1 MIMTELEKM
10 QRAKMYIDKLANGI
24 NPIDDT
30 AAPENDVINNDRI
43 SRCFCYVSDILR
55 QVIENGGVVKGIKSV
70 SKSPFFLTNEQRNQ
84 YIPTDKPITLS
95 EITKS
100 LNAIADLEKCKKLS
114 YSLITAWLISIGA
127 LELRNSFDGK
137 QKKYPTRQG
146 VELGITNETR
156 IGINREY
163 NVVVYNKDAQ
173 LLIVDN
179 IEAIIALKNKN
190 TEKTAENQGRAWT
203 SAQEACL
210 IELFNKKAPIS
221 EIAITLMRTE
231 SGIRARLKKL
241 GLIEKEVIS

>member
-1 MIMTELEKM
+1 MTELEKM

-24 NPIDDT
+24 NPIDNT
-30 AAPENDVINNDRI
+30 AASENDVINNDRI

-55 QVIENGGVVKGIKSV
+55 QVIENGGVVQGNKSV

-84 YIPTDKPITLS
+84 YIPTDKPITVS

-100 LNAIADLEKCKKLS
+100 LNALADLEKCKKLS

-190 TEKTAENQGRAWT
+190 TEKAAENQGRAWT